1 MRLKGK
7 LLRLILCSA
16 LVIVA
21 AGCSGINVQKSVSP
35 LDFILPGLLKVQP
48 RPPSE
53 QIPALATNRVE
64 VLVAQAN

>member
-1 MRLKGK
+1 VRLKGK

-35 LDFILPGLLKVQP
+35 LDFILPGLM
-48 RPPSE
+48 RTDPPSAHPDQAE
-53 QIPALATNRVE
+53 PAEKPVTQ
-64 VLVAQAN
+64 VAQN